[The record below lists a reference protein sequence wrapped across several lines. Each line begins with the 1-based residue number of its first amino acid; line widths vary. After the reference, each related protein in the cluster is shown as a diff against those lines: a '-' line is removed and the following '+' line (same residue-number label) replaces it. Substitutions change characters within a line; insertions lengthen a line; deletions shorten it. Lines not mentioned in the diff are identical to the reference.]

1 MCYVGLMFGGV
12 CSKAASDAV
21 IYDSVRYGIIN
32 AQNGYSVSTTKPAI
46 HPSRM
51 LHLRGNTAMMPS
63 VIPVVRLVIQ
73 PALRALQLTKVLIAR
88 SQDTPPSPVQTIK
101 AENITLLAIHV

>member
-1 MCYVGLMFGGV
+1 
-12 CSKAASDAV
+12 
-21 IYDSVRYGIIN
+21 
-32 AQNGYSVSTTKPAI
+32 
-46 HPSRM
+46 
-51 LHLRGNTAMMPS
+51 MMPS

-101 AENITLLAIHV
+101 AENVTLLAIHV